1 MIHGGRSQVSGTCG
15 QRERVRVKSLHDSKR
30 KVNKFPKEKSSE
42 D

>member
-1 MIHGGRSQVSGTCG
+1 MAHGGRSQVSGICG
-15 QRERVRVKSLHDSKR
+15 QREVVKVKSLCDSKR